1 MAQRSGSTCPQAVA
15 TAIEPALAGLGL
27 DLYDVELVGG
37 GRARTL
43 RVFVHRDGG
52 VDLETIA
59 QATQAVSALLD
70 TPAVAAALP
79 GPYTLEVSSP
89 GLERPLRTPAHFRS
103 AWAARSPSRRVA
115 TTGNP
120 SGAASASTPPT
131 RTGSPSTSTARSSRS
146 RTTRCSGHER
156 CSSGVRRSAR
166 APVGDGGPAG
176 VTVKQWRGV
185 ELR

>member
-43 RVFVHRDGG
+43 RVFVDRDGG

-103 AWAARSPSRRVA
+103 AWGGEISLKTRGDDGQPVRRRVRLDAADENGITVDVDGTVEQIAYDEVLGARTVFEWGPAQRPGPGRGRRAGRRDRQAVARS
-115 TTGNP
+115 
-120 SGAASASTPPT
+120 
-131 RTGSPSTSTARSSRS
+131 
-146 RTTRCSGHER
+146 
-156 CSSGVRRSAR
+156 
-166 APVGDGGPAG
+166 
-176 VTVKQWRGV
+176 
-185 ELR
+185 